1 MAFSNTP
8 NLNNESYEPQMMI
21 FQKWGVAE
29 RECQSTNGEGEDRI
43 AKSSLAIK
51 KKMFPYNGGTVVTA
65 E

>member
-1 MAFSNTP
+1 
-8 NLNNESYEPQMMI
+8 MMI